1 MSFSLAKKNIKH
13 KRKTMKRKQKGG
25 EGEAKSGRFTFTNP
39 FKSFGSKKEPN
50 FNGVGEVAKLEK
62 DKLDEA
68 NSDGTKPD
76 SVQRIDPPIEKR
88 EGKKE
93 EKSSSI
99 FNRLYDGAESVG
111 KIVARNSAN
120 ARANKDQTTA
130 SSETALVATLAAAI
144 HQLPCDTTYK
154 SIRNQLEKKNI
165 KSISKKEKKRLT
177 TLGTAT
183 FDANASMIEKSETM
197 IKMIKDITFAMETIK
212 SVLPPVT
219 TGIIGIAE
227 NVGVAAS
234 KYNQHLE
241 LLYLS
246 AQCLIYVSNIS
257 RDLAEIHSFYNN
269 AQVKEKGIEMDSSLY
284 EILVKSLFTFT
295 YFLIDN
301 IDFTSKISGVDQYK
315 FWYAFLSRIDFSKT
329 EATRKGCIYK
339 YSCQECI
346 PDELRAKLQEL
357 SISGKPYKRIIDFDD
372 VFDTTVPKKISG
384 FMSFAS
390 GTANR
395 AAKLGTSITDRTAYL
410 RGKSTDKS
418 VIDSNIKLPDKG
430 LFGFC
435 SEDIVT
441 QCNNYNDIIMRLI
454 EFNIYKLFKTTY
466 KNQNFLP
473 IKFEGKG
480 SGITS
485 EDFYKYIFEDIK
497 LGIYE
502 NTDSYK
508 DTKKNDETE
517 GKKYKIY
524 KTEDYDRKKYD
535 DDDKVKELLK
545 PWLEKT
551 TYSSEE
557 ELEELMCFEFLFE
570 LKRIIKEL
578 DAANMLTTYKA
589 KFTPKPNNNNNNIFS
604 KGFDSLSKGSKM
616 AISIG
621 NAYFGNPETKYNIF
635 LREYVIMTGN
645 FATILSRY
653 SLDHNKL
660 TPKDKEVV
668 LSNVNKEVAKL
679 EKQLQ
684 TVQNTMTTAGIQGEK
699 AARVVE
705 AEQAINPQLKS
716 EGEAESGTGPGPDSE
731 AVAVAVAGA
740 GAGGK
745 LIHNRLKKHT
755 KKYKHYNDYN
765 HYKSKKIRRNKRK

>member
-1 MSFSLAKKNIKH
+1 
-13 KRKTMKRKQKGG
+13 
-25 EGEAKSGRFTFTNP
+25 
-39 FKSFGSKKEPN
+39 
-50 FNGVGEVAKLEK
+50 
-62 DKLDEA
+62 
-68 NSDGTKPD
+68 
-76 SVQRIDPPIEKR
+76 
-88 EGKKE
+88 
-93 EKSSSI
+93 
-99 FNRLYDGAESVG
+99 
-111 KIVARNSAN
+111 
-120 ARANKDQTTA
+120 
-130 SSETALVATLAAAI
+130 
-144 HQLPCDTTYK
+144 
-154 SIRNQLEKKNI
+154 
-165 KSISKKEKKRLT
+165 
-177 TLGTAT
+177 
-183 FDANASMIEKSETM
+183 MIEKSETM
-197 IKMIKDITFAMETIK
+197 IKTIKDITFAMEAIK
-212 SVLPPVT
+212 SVLPPGT
-219 TGIIGIAE
+219 AGIIGIAE

-269 AQVKEKGIEMDSSLY
+269 AHVKEKGIEMDSSLY

-301 IDFTSKISGVDQYK
+301 IDFTSKISGIDQYK
-315 FWYAFLSRIDFSKT
+315 FWYAFLSRIDFSNT

-339 YSCQECI
+339 YSCKECI
-346 PDELRAKLQEL
+346 PKELRAKLQEL

-384 FMSFAS
+384 FMSQTARDFAS
-390 GTANR
+390 GAAKLGTSITSG
-395 AAKLGTSITDRTAYL
+395 AAKLGTSITDGTAYM
-410 RGKSTDKS
+410 RSKSTDKS
-418 VIDSNIKLPDKG
+418 DIDSNIKLPDKG

-441 QCNNYNDIIMRLI
+441 QCKNYNDIIMRLI

-485 EDFYKYIFEDIK
+485 DAFYKYIFENIK
-497 LGIYE
+497 LDIYK

-508 DTKKNDETE
+508 TE
-517 GKKYKIY
+517 A
-524 KTEDYDRKKYD
+524 YDRTKYD

-545 PWLEKT
+545 QWLEKT

-557 ELEELMCFEFLFE
+557 ELEELLCFEFLFE

-589 KFTPKPNNNNNNIFS
+589 KFKPKPNSNNILL
-604 KGFDSLSKGSKM
+604 KGFDSLSEGSKM
-616 AISIG
+616 VISIR
-621 NAYFGNPETKYNIF
+621 NAYFGNPETKYKTF

-660 TPKDKEVV
+660 TAKDKEEI
-668 LSNVNKEVAKL
+668 LSEVNQVIINLDE
-679 EKQLQ
+679 QL
-684 TVQNTMTTAGIQGEK
+684 TAATRIMAEAGATGIQTGK
-699 AARVVE
+699 TVE
-705 AEQAINPQLKS
+705 AVIAQVNS
-716 EGEAESGTGPGPDSE
+716 ERTGGPGEQGEPGSQDPQQQHI
-731 AVAVAVAGA
+731 
-740 GAGGK
+740 GGK
-745 LIHNRLKKHT
+745 LIHNRHKKHT
-755 KKYKHYNDYN
+755 KKYKYYNDYN
-765 HYKSKKIRRNKRK
+765 HYKSKKIKRYKRK

>member
-13 KRKTMKRKQKGG
+13 KRKTMKRKQKGGGG

-39 FKSFGSKKEPN
+39 FKSFGSKKEPI
-50 FNGVGEVAKLEK
+50 FNDLNQVDKVDKVEKAKLEK
-62 DKLDEA
+62 AK
-68 NSDGTKPD
+68 SDGTKPD
-76 SVQRIDPPIEKR
+76 GVQLIDPPIEKR
-88 EGKKE
+88 EGKKK
-93 EKSSSI
+93 EKSLST
-99 FNRLYDGAESVG
+99 FNRLDDGAESVG
-111 KIVARNSAN
+111 KNVARNTAN

-144 HQLPCDTTYK
+144 HQLPCDTTYE
-154 SIRNQLEKKNI
+154 SIRNQLAKKNI

-177 TLGTAT
+177 SLGTVT
-183 FDANASMIEKSETM
+183 FDANSSVVEKGATM
-197 IKMIKDITFAMETIK
+197 IKLIKNISFAMETIK
-212 SVLPPVT
+212 SVLPPGT

-246 AQCLIYVSNIS
+246 AQCLIYISNIS

-269 AQVKEKGIEMDSSLY
+269 AHVIDKNITIDQSLY

-301 IDFTSKISGVDQYK
+301 IDFTSKISGIDQYK
-315 FWYAFLSRIDFSKT
+315 FWYAFLSRIDFSNT

-346 PDELRAKLQEL
+346 PKELRAKLREL

-372 VFDTTVPKKISG
+372 VFDTTVPKKKSG

-390 GTANR
+390 GTANI
-395 AAKLGTSITDRTAYL
+395 AAKLGTSITNASASMIS
-410 RGKSTDKS
+410 KSTDKS

-441 QCNNYNDIIMRLI
+441 QCKNYNDIIMRLI

-473 IKFEGKG
+473 IKFEDKG
-480 SGITS
+480 SGINS
-485 EDFYKYIFEDIK
+485 DDFYKYIFENIK
-497 LGIYE
+497 LRIYE

-508 DTKKNDETE
+508 HTKKNDETE
-517 GKKYKIY
+517 GNNDETEGKKHKTY
-524 KTEDYDRKKYD
+524 KTEDYDRPKYD

-545 PWLEKT
+545 PWLVKT

-570 LKRIIKEL
+570 LKRIINEL

-589 KFTPKPNNNNNNIFS
+589 KFKPKPNSNTIFS
-604 KGFDSLSKGSKM
+604 KRLDSLSKGSKM

-621 NAYFGNPETKYNIF
+621 SAYFGNPETKYKTF

-668 LSNVNKEVAKL
+668 LSEVNQVINKFNR
-679 EKQLQ
+679 QL
-684 TVQNTMTTAGIQGEK
+684 TTATSSIANAATTALDAGKNLEEILAANRTGEPEG
-699 AARVVE
+699 AAG
-705 AEQAINPQLKS
+705 P
-716 EGEAESGTGPGPDSE
+716 EGA
-731 AVAVAVAGA
+731 AVS
-740 GAGGK
+740 GGK

-765 HYKSKKIRRNKRK
+765 HYKSKKIRRYKRK

>member
-25 EGEAKSGRFTFTNP
+25 EGEAKSGRFP
-39 FKSFGSKKEPN
+39 FAMPSISFRSKKEQN
-50 FNGVGEVAKLEK
+50 FNTLGEVDKLEK
-62 DKLDEA
+62 AKL
-68 NSDGTKPD
+68 DGTKPD
-76 SVQRIDPPIEKR
+76 SGHIISPIIKKSEVI
-88 EGKKE
+88 KKE

-99 FNRLYDGAESVG
+99 YKRLSEGAESVG
-111 KIVARNSAN
+111 KIVSRNSAN
-120 ARANKDQTTA
+120 ARASKDQTTA

-144 HQLPCDTTYK
+144 HQLPCDTTYE

-183 FDANASMIEKSETM
+183 FDANSSVIEKGETM
-197 IKMIKDITFAMETIK
+197 IKLIKNISFAMETIK
-212 SVLPPVT
+212 SVLPPGT

-246 AQCLIYVSNIS
+246 AQCLIYISNIS

-269 AQVKEKGIEMDSSLY
+269 AHVIKKNITIDQSLY

-301 IDFTSKISGVDQYK
+301 IDFTSKISGIDQYK
-315 FWYAFLSRIDFSKT
+315 FWYAFLSRIDFSNT

-346 PDELRAKLQEL
+346 PKELRAKLREL

-372 VFDTTVPKKISG
+372 VFDTTVPKKKSG
-384 FMSFAS
+384 LMSFVS

-395 AAKLGTSITDRTAYL
+395 AAKLGTSITNASRI
-410 RGKSTDKS
+410 GKSTDKS

-441 QCNNYNDIIMRLI
+441 QCKNYNDIIMRLI

-473 IKFEGKG
+473 IKFQGKG
-480 SGITS
+480 SGINS
-485 EDFYKYIFEDIK
+485 DDFYKYIFENIK
-497 LGIYE
+497 LRIFDNE
-502 NTDSYK
+502 DSH
-508 DTKKNDETE
+508 
-517 GKKYKIY
+517 KIN
-524 KTEDYDRKKYD
+524 D

-570 LKRIIKEL
+570 LKRIIEEL
-578 DAANMLTTYKA
+578 DAANMLATYKA
-589 KFTPKPNNNNNNIFS
+589 KFKIKPNSNTIFS

-668 LSNVNKEVAKL
+668 LSEVNQVINKFDT
-679 EKQLQ
+679 QLTTATRSIANAANTAFDAGKKVEEILAAAEAEDGGAERAAGPDGEQQQQ
-684 TVQNTMTTAGIQGEK
+684 TV
-699 AARVVE
+699 
-705 AEQAINPQLKS
+705 
-716 EGEAESGTGPGPDSE
+716 
-731 AVAVAVAGA
+731 
-740 GAGGK
+740 GGK

-765 HYKSKKIRRNKRK
+765 HYKSKKIRRYKRK

>member
-13 KRKTMKRKQKGG
+13 TRKTMKRKQKGG
-25 EGEAKSGRFTFTNP
+25 TRGMSSFFGKKSEVKSEVNP
-39 FKSFGSKKEPN
+39 SRGNSIDRATGSIGSSLYGFGSN
-50 FNGVGEVAKLEK
+50 LGL
-62 DKLDEA
+62 
-68 NSDGTKPD
+68 
-76 SVQRIDPPIEKR
+76 I
-88 EGKKE
+88 GKKTQAVDTKDINIE
-93 EKSSSI
+93 INTTPPSEQVAQDTAQVAQDTASI
-99 FNRLYDGAESVG
+99 SAAAN
-111 KIVARNSAN
+111 VAT
-120 ARANKDQTTA
+120 TTA

-144 HQLPCDTTYK
+144 HQLPCDTTYE
-154 SIRNQLEKKNI
+154 SIRNQLAKKNI

-177 TLGTAT
+177 SLGTVT
-183 FDANASMIEKSETM
+183 FDANASAIEKGEAIVKT
-197 IKMIKDITFAMETIK
+197 IKNITFAMETIG
-212 SVLPPVT
+212 SVLPPGT
-219 TGIIGIAE
+219 TGIIGIAQS
-227 NVGVAAS
+227 VGVAAS

-246 AQCLIYVSNIS
+246 AQCLIYISNIS

-269 AQVKEKGIEMDSSLY
+269 AHVIEKNITIDQSLY

-301 IDFTSKISGVDQYK
+301 IDFTSKISGIDQYK
-315 FWYAFLSRIDFSKT
+315 FWYAFLSRIDFSNT

-346 PDELRAKLQEL
+346 PKELRAKLREL

-372 VFDTTVPKKISG
+372 VFDTTVPKKKSG
-384 FMSFAS
+384 LMSFVS

-395 AAKLGTSITDRTAYL
+395 AAKLGTSITNASRI
-410 RGKSTDKS
+410 GKSTDKS

-441 QCNNYNDIIMRLI
+441 QCKNYNDIIMRLI

-473 IKFEGKG
+473 IKFEDKG
-480 SGITS
+480 SGINS
-485 EDFYKYIFEDIK
+485 DDFYKYIFENIK
-497 LGIYE
+497 LRIYE

-508 DTKKNDETE
+508 HTKKNDETE
-517 GKKYKIY
+517 GNNDETEGKKHKTY
-524 KTEDYDRKKYD
+524 KTEDYDRPKYD

-545 PWLEKT
+545 PWLVKT

-570 LKRIIKEL
+570 LKRIINEL

-589 KFTPKPNNNNNNIFS
+589 KFKPKPNSNTIFS
-604 KGFDSLSKGSKM
+604 KRLDSLSKGSKM

-621 NAYFGNPETKYNIF
+621 SAYFGNPETKYKTF

-660 TPKDKEVV
+660 TPKDKEV
-668 LSNVNKEVAKL
+668 A
-679 EKQLQ
+679 
-684 TVQNTMTTAGIQGEK
+684 
-699 AARVVE
+699 
-705 AEQAINPQLKS
+705 
-716 EGEAESGTGPGPDSE
+716 
-731 AVAVAVAGA
+731 
-740 GAGGK
+740 
-745 LIHNRLKKHT
+745 
-755 KKYKHYNDYN
+755 
-765 HYKSKKIRRNKRK
+765 

>member
-25 EGEAKSGRFTFTNP
+25 GGEAKSRRFP
-39 FKSFGSKKEPN
+39 FSMSFGSKKEPD
-50 FNGVGEVAKLEK
+50 FDGVSEVANSEG
-62 DKLDEA
+62 A

-76 SVQRIDPPIEKR
+76 SAQRIDPPIEKR

-99 FNRLYDGAESVG
+99 FNGLYDGAESVGKNVG

-120 ARANKDQTTA
+120 ARASKDQTTA

-154 SIRNQLEKKNI
+154 SIRNQLAKKNI
-165 KSISKKEKKRLT
+165 KPISKKEKKRLT

-183 FDANASMIEKSETM
+183 FDTNASMIEKSESM
-197 IKMIKDITFAMETIK
+197 IKLIKNISFAMETIK
-212 SVLPPVT
+212 SVLPPGT

-246 AQCLIYVSNIS
+246 AQCLIYISNIS

-269 AQVKEKGIEMDSSLY
+269 AHVINKNITIDQSLY

-301 IDFTSKISGVDQYK
+301 IDFTSKISGIDQYK
-315 FWYAFLSRIDFSKT
+315 FWYAFLSRIDFSNT

-339 YSCQECI
+339 YSCKECI

-372 VFDTTVPKKISG
+372 VFDTTVPKKKSG
-384 FMSFAS
+384 FMSFVS

-395 AAKLGTSITDRTAYL
+395 AAKLGTSITNAPASRI
-410 RGKSTDKS
+410 GKSTDKS

-435 SEDIVT
+435 SECIVT
-441 QCNNYNDIIMRLI
+441 QCKNYNDIIMRLI

-480 SGITS
+480 SGINS
-485 EDFYKYIFEDIK
+485 DDFYKYIFENIKLRIFDIK
-497 LGIYE
+497 
-502 NTDSYK
+502 DSS
-508 DTKKNDETE
+508 
-517 GKKYKIY
+517 KII
-524 KTEDYDRKKYD
+524 D

-545 PWLEKT
+545 QWLEKT

-578 DAANMLTTYKA
+578 DAANMLATYKA
-589 KFTPKPNNNNNNIFS
+589 KFKLKPNSNTIFS

-668 LSNVNKEVAKL
+668 LSEVNQVINNINE
-679 EKQLQ
+679 QL
-684 TVQNTMTTAGIQGEK
+684 TAATSSIENAATTALDAGKNLEEILATNRTEVPGEQGVPEG
-699 AARVVE
+699 AAGVPP
-705 AEQAINPQLKS
+705 I
-716 EGEAESGTGPGPDSE
+716 
-731 AVAVAVAGA
+731 
-740 GAGGK
+740 GGK

-765 HYKSKKIRRNKRK
+765 HYKSKKIRRYKRK